1 MTFEELQTI
10 AKEQETRIFSLACT
24 MNYAASK
31 NFNRN
36 HFNDLHRNNIHNT
49 CWEVLLKLKF
59 PFESITPSVEYCNA
73 VKDNAENPD
82 AFSSISFKFSLH
94 ILNEPS
100 LTILDLAMLVGHFL
114 TYFDDTLTQFYK
126 LPMEIQN
133 SSMLF
138 EMSRN
143 HSLYKANIN
152 DKSF

>member
-24 MNYAASK
+24 MNYAARK

-36 HFNDLHRNNIHNT
+36 HFNNLHRNDIHNS

-59 PFESITPSVEYCNA
+59 PFESITPSVEYCHV
-73 VKDNAENPD
+73 VKDNAENPE
-82 AFSSISFKFSLH
+82 AFSKISFKFSLH

-100 LTILDLAMLVGHFL
+100 MTLEDLAILVNHFMLL
-114 TYFDDTLTQFYK
+114 FDETLTQFYP
-126 LPMEIQN
+126 LPMEISK

-138 EMSRN
+138 EMDRS
-143 HSLYKANIN
+143 HSLFTANKN